1 MIPNAPENKSV
12 ASPPKPTASPEA
24 VRKAQAD
31 FDAVSKATTATL
43 VDPTKPK
50 AIGHGQCP
58 RCRVSGTIF
67 AVGEGRK
74 LVYEGCKCPKR

>member
-1 MIPNAPENKSV
+1 MIPNAPENKAV
-12 ASPPKPTASPEA
+12 ASPEA

-67 AVGEGRK
+67 AVGVGEGRK